1 MSSTTC
7 TSLPQLEKVHT
18 IAGTTQ
24 RSTEQVP
31 RLQHH
36 VRWVHYCNTV
46 QENSPVV
53 CFTESSGERRLSGV
67 ECSGV
72 SDNAATD
79 GGGGGVRAQ
88 TTLAEASVGEG
99 SVTGATSGGGR
110 DAQSLYNDAM
120 AEERLVGG
128 AALRTVLLYN
138 GWRCCCL

>member
-1 MSSTTC
+1 M
-7 TSLPQLEKVHT
+7 
-18 IAGTTQ
+18 
-24 RSTEQVP
+24 
-31 RLQHH
+31 
-36 VRWVHYCNTV
+36 

-53 CFTESSGERRLSGV
+53 CFTESSGERGRRLSGV
-67 ECSGV
+67 ERSGV

-88 TTLAEASVGEG
+88 TTLAEASVGGG
-99 SVTGATSGGGR
+99 SVTGAASGGGR